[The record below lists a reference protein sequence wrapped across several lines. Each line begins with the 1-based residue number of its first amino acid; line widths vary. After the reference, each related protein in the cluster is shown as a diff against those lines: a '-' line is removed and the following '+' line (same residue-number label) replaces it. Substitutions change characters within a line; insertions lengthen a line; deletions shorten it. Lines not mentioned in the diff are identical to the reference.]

1 MKTGLTSES
10 LPAQP
15 SSEHRV
21 IVKTKTFGRLEHDPP
36 QFKNPAENSN
46 DYQNQKKN
54 SDEDKFADILEK
66 SAAMRH
72 LEYEIIEDAKMIQ
85 IKVVNTNDGEIIR
98 KIPPDKV
105 VNIVRKIRQNKN
117 TRLDIKA

>member
-1 MKTGLTSES
+1 MKTGLTNDS

-15 SSEHRV
+15 SPEHRV
-21 IVKTKTFGRLEHDPP
+21 IVKTKTFGRAEYDPP
-36 QFKNPAENSN
+36 QPKTSGFRYNHENLKDNSN
-46 DYQNQKKN
+46 
-54 SDEDKFADILEK
+54 EDKFADILEK

-85 IKVVNTNDGEIIR
+85 IKVINTNDGEIVR

-105 VNIVRKIRQNKN
+105 IEIVRKIRQNKDK
-117 TRLDIKA
+117 RLDIKA